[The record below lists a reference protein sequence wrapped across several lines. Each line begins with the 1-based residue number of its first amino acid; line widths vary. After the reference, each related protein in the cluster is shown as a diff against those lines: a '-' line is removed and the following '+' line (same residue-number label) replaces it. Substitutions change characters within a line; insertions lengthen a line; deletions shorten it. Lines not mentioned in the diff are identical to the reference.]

1 MSVDESSGRRDGV
14 RDYLVM
20 TAVSGTSFIN
30 SYFSGALTVS
40 LPQVQKDLNIAASA
54 LQWPL
59 TLYALVLGSTL
70 LPMGRLADVYGPR
83 LLFLIGRPHRDLFC
97 LPAALYFV
105 VSVAVALSPTMIGF
119 SAFSSMLGICAAA
132 NTPSGIGI
140 LGRHFEPGPRKN
152 IAFALLGAG
161 QPLGFAS
168 GLVVGAL
175 LTETKL
181 GWRGQ
186 FLGLLGDFELVIRL
200 PADAAVDE
208 PASFYVQA
216 ALAALF
222 GVLGFFVIPKI
233 FAMDSGAIPLVTAQS
248 ADVTLAATSDAA
260 SVASAA
266 ESAAPSPPDLS
277 QNRRIDWIGTLLS
290 FAGFVLLTF
299 ALADASSEPLGW
311 KTPWLPPL
319 IPISV
324 LLLIAFFYWEVRLQ
338 HMIIAFYSSPPE
350 PKLGGKPKRPPPPPI
365 LPPGIW
371 TTPHLPAILAV
382 VFFAWGAFN
391 TCTYY
396 VNLVLQLV
404 MEESALKTALFQL
417 PLIVSGI
424 IFNIIPGYAISYIH
438 GNTLIIISM
447 TLGII
452 APILLA
458 VVKPDHGYWAAIFPL
473 LALAPAT
480 DLSYT
485 VATIAISRSATRSQQ
500 ATAGALFQVTT
511 RLATSMSLAIIS
523 SIATLAS
530 DKYLAANPFAG
541 DLSPNTTESPDVLLA
556 GYRIGGW
563 LTFAFA
569 AIALTISLFGLRG
582 MGLVGSK
589 EEKAE

>member
-1 MSVDESSGRRDGV
+1 MSVDESSRRRDDV

-20 TAVSGTSFIN
+20 TAVAGTNFIN

-40 LPQVQKDLNIAASA
+40 LPQVQKDLKIAASA

-83 LLFLIGRPHRDLFC
+83 LLFLIGT
-97 LPAALYFV
+97 ALYFI
-105 VSVAVALSPTMIGF
+105 VSVAVALSPTSIGF
-119 SAFSSMLGICAAA
+119 SAFCSMLGICAAA

-186 FLGLLGDFELVIRL
+186 FFNLQKTF
-200 PADAAVDE
+200 
-208 PASFYVQA
+208 FYVQA

-222 GVLGFFVIPKI
+222 GVLGLFVIPKV
-233 FAMDSGAIPLVTAQS
+233 FAVDSAAIPLVTART
-248 ADVTLAATSDAA
+248 ADIAVAATSDAA
-260 SVASAA
+260 SVTSTS
-266 ESAAPSPPDLS
+266 ESAVAFSPDMS
-277 QNRRIDWIGTLLS
+277 QNRRLDWIGTLLS

-319 IPISV
+319 IPISI

-338 HMIIAFYSSPPE
+338 RMVIAFYNSPPE
-350 PKLGGKPKRPPPPPI
+350 PKAEGKSKRPPPPPI

-404 MEESALKTALFQL
+404 MKETALKTALFQL

-424 IFNIIPGYAISYIH
+424 ILNIIPGYAISYIH

-452 APILLA
+452 PPILLA
-458 VVKPDHGYWAAIFPL
+458 VVKPAQGYWAAIFPL

-485 VATIAISRSATRSQQ
+485 VATIAISRGASRSQQ

-530 DKYLAANPFAG
+530 EKYLDANPLAS
-541 DLSPNTTESPDVLLA
+541 DLTANMIESPDVLLA
-556 GYRIGGW
+556 GYRVGGW

-569 AIALTISLFGLRG
+569 AIALIISLFGLRG

>member
-1 MSVDESSGRRDGV
+1 MSVDESSGRRDDV
-14 RDYLVM
+14 RDYLIM

-30 SYFSGALTVS
+30 SYFSGTLTVS

-83 LLFLIGRPHRDLFC
+83 LLFLIGT
-97 LPAALYFV
+97 ALYFV

-181 GWRGQ
+181 EWR
-186 FLGLLGDFELVIRL
+186 
-200 PADAAVDE
+200 
-208 PASFYVQA
+208 ASFYVQV

-233 FAMDSGAIPLVTAQS
+233 FAMDSAAIPLVTARS

-266 ESAAPSPPDLS
+266 ESAATSPPDLS

-338 HMIIAFYSSPPE
+338 HMVIAFYSSPQE

-371 TTPHLPAILAV
+371 TTSYLPAILAV

-404 MEESALKTALFQL
+404 MKESALKTALFQL

-569 AIALTISLFGLRG
+569 AIALTISLFSLRG